1 MHPTWTPLTTGTG
14 HNGGVWRTPEGTVV
28 KRLVRGAEDPRH
40 YTYWRRQALVAES
53 GLVRRTPGL
62 RAPETLRVEEDAEG
76 ITLWMEWV
84 EPARGEPGTRSLVA
98 DLLLAAALGRFARAD
113 VTEPPWGARD
123 VLAARLETVARRGG
137 WSALGSAGLSDSLLE
152 ALNRLWTHR
161 KAALAELA
169 ALPRVPTHGDAHP
182 VNLLG
187 RDGDDV
193 VAIDW
198 EQFGLG
204 PLGFDLGYLLLASN
218 RSLDELVDAFG
229 DPGVRRGAVLVA
241 AFTAA
246 SRAAWALGQPDAGG
260 HVRRLV
266 ELEEVVHLACD

>member
-1 MHPTWTPLTTGTG
+1 M
-14 HNGGVWRTPEGTVV
+14 
-28 KRLVRGAEDPRH
+28 
-40 YTYWRRQALVAES
+40 
-53 GLVRRTPGL
+53 
-62 RAPETLRVEEDAEG
+62 LRVEEDAEG

-84 EPARGEPGTRSLVA
+84 EPARGAPTTLDPSGRPGSTAA
-98 DLLLAAALGRFARAD
+98 DDLFLAAALGRFAGAELA
-113 VTEPPWGARD
+113 EPPWGARD
-123 VLAARLETVARRGG
+123 VLPTRLETVARRGG
-137 WSALGSAGLSDSLLE
+137 WSALGDAGLSSSLLK
-152 ALNRLWTHR
+152 ALNRLWTCR
-161 KAALAELA
+161 EDALAELA

-193 VAIDW
+193 IAIDW

-204 PLGFDLGYLLLASN
+204 PLGFDLGYLLLAST

-246 SRAAWALGQPDAGG
+246 SRAAWSLSQPEPGG

-266 ELEEVVHLACD
+266 ELEELVYQACDQAPWNAV